1 MEGRGER
8 TALFIGPISL
18 LAPGAH
24 IALRYCSCASSD
36 LLARLQRRTSQ
47 RSWKQPQ
54 RWLPVEVFL
63 AVVFRI
69 WSDKCVRTSPDLLQR
84 RGVWEVCLSSLSAL
98 VLLILKDDD
107 THSDRQ
113 GMVQPVL
120 NPRGPFPYY
129 HCARCAILSNT
140 SCICA
145 FSVRVEISY
154 LPHLT
159 SGRSSSISFSR
170 SRTALH

>member
-1 MEGRGER
+1 MGAKGCKIPCYHGGQGGKNSIVHWAHFTPCTRSPHCTEI
-8 TALFIGPISL
+8 LFLCKFWFTSK
-18 LAPGAH
+18 AAE
-24 IALRYCSCASSD
+24 A
-36 LLARLQRRTSQ
+36 TSQ

-107 THSDRQ
+107 YTQWQAGDGTACVKPSW
-113 GMVQPVL
+113 
-120 NPRGPFPYY
+120 
-129 HCARCAILSNT
+129 AISLLSLCT
-140 SCICA
+140 L
-145 FSVRVEISY
+145 RY
-154 LPHLT
+154 LEQYFLYLC
-159 SGRSSSISFSR
+159 F
-170 SRTALH
+170 